1 MKRIASR
8 GKLVDTANNNN
19 NNKQT
24 PTPNQNTNTA
34 NPFKRLWSTGS
45 DKSKDNKAMPYPEQ
59 IIVGQV
65 DPKIERQI
73 ERRREKDEIEYWKAE
88 AEKYKE
94 KAIKLEKS
102 IEYFEEKLTLLEL
115 QVSNNNNG
123 SSSGLD
129 DSNSSPPT
137 LLLQGS
143 SPKRADGLS
152 KSLPSNPQ
160 SSSPPPSPP
169 KINTQKIISLQRRD
183 EIVLEL
189 ITEME
194 RVITLRTAER
204 LADPS
209 SSGDDNGDIDIHTS
223 TLEEIVERTLAAGA
237 QDYSNKKKSSKS
249 SSSKSNKGGD
259 NGEGGEKKKHKSSSS
274 KRRSSNKTYVNELYQ
289 LSCKHCVGQ
298 NFVGTTKG
306 DLKEKVKDHYGVVWQ
321 LVSQAYGKGPKN
333 EDWKNNCG
341 AKKKGSK
348 SKGDVKDEEA
358 EEEKQEDFDH
368 VFRASSFSHH
378 IAEHCRE
385 CNSESKVLS
394 WCAKNVKV
402 EKIAA
407 SANSF

>member
-8 GKLVDTANNNN
+8 GKLADTANNNN

-24 PTPNQNTNTA
+24 STPNQNNTN
-34 NPFKRLWSTGS
+34 NPLFKRLWSTGS
-45 DKSKDNKAMPYPEQ
+45 DKSKDNKMPYPEQ

-73 ERRREKDEIEYWKAE
+73 ERRKEKDEIEYWKAE

-94 KAIKLEKS
+94 KATKLEKS
-102 IEYFEEKLTLLEL
+102 ILYFEEKLTLLEL

-123 SSSGLD
+123 SSMSGLD
-129 DSNSSPPT
+129 DSTSSPPA
-137 LLLQGS
+137 LLQGS
-143 SPKRADGLS
+143 SKRSDRGGLS

-160 SSSPPPSPP
+160 SSSPPPSPL

-194 RVITLRTAER
+194 RVITLRT
-204 LADPS
+204 LPG
-209 SSGDDNGDIDIHTS
+209 GDNEDIDIHTS

-249 SSSKSNKGGD
+249 SSSSKSNKGGD
-259 NGEGGEKKKHKSSSS
+259 NGEGEKKKHKSSSS
-274 KRRSSNKTYVNELYQ
+274 SKRRTSNKTYVNELYQ

-333 EDWKNNCG
+333 EDWRNNC
-341 AKKKGSK
+341 KK
-348 SKGDVKDEEA
+348 SKGNKGKGDDKDEE

-385 CNSESKVLS
+385 CNSESKVLG

>member
-1 MKRIASR
+1 MKRISSR
-8 GKLVDTANNNN
+8 GKLADAANNNN

-24 PTPNQNTNTA
+24 STPNQNINVTA

-45 DKSKDNKAMPYPEQ
+45 DKSKDNKMPYPEQ

-73 ERRREKDEIEYWKAE
+73 ERRREKDEIEYWKAK

-94 KAIKLEKS
+94 KATKLEKS

-123 SSSGLD
+123 SSMSGLD
-129 DSNSSPPT
+129 DSTSSPPV
-137 LLLQGS
+137 LHG
-143 SPKRADGLS
+143 SPKRSDLGGLS

-160 SSSPPPSPP
+160 SSSPPPSPL
-169 KINTQKIISLQRRD
+169 KINPQKIISLQRRD

-194 RVITLRTAER
+194 RVITLRT
-204 LADPS
+204 LPG
-209 SSGDDNGDIDIHTS
+209 GDNEDIDIHTS
-223 TLEEIVERTLAAGA
+223 TLEEIVERTLKAGA

-249 SSSKSNKGGD
+249 SSSSKSNKGGD
-259 NGEGGEKKKHKSSSS
+259 NGEGEKKKHKSSSS

-333 EDWKNNCG
+333 EDWKNNTKK
-341 AKKKGSK
+341 ANKKGS
-348 SKGDVKDEEA
+348 SKGDGKDEEE

>member
-8 GKLVDTANNNN
+8 GKLADANNNN
-19 NNKQT
+19 NNKQAS
-24 PTPNQNTNTA
+24 TPNQNTNTA

-45 DKSKDNKAMPYPEQ
+45 DKSKDNKAIPYPEQ

-73 ERRREKDEIEYWKAE
+73 ERRKEKDEIEYWKAE

-94 KAIKLEKS
+94 KATKLEKS
-102 IEYFEEKLTLLEL
+102 IEYFEEKVTLLEL

-123 SSSGLD
+123 SSMSGLD
-129 DSNSSPPT
+129 DSTSSPPA
-137 LLLQGS
+137 LQEG
-143 SPKRADGLS
+143 SPKRSDRGGLS

-160 SSSPPPSPP
+160 SSSPPPSPL
-169 KINTQKIISLQRRD
+169 KINPQKIISLQRRD

-194 RVITLRTAER
+194 RVITLRT
-204 LADPS
+204 LPG
-209 SSGDDNGDIDIHTS
+209 GDNEDIDIHTS
-223 TLEEIVERTLAAGA
+223 TLEEIVERTLKAGA

-249 SSSKSNKGGD
+249 SSSSKSNKGGD
-259 NGEGGEKKKHKSSSS
+259 NGEGEKKKKHKSSSS

-333 EDWKNNCG
+333 EDWKNNT
-341 AKKKGSK
+341 KKKGNKGS
-348 SKGDVKDEEA
+348 SKGDGKDEEE

-385 CNSESKVLS
+385 CNSESKVLG